1 MAKGGG
7 QIRECIRVFLSVLSG
22 ITGLYGICNK
32 VNTEQPVVFVYI
44 AALFTINYWLCFY
57 RFQKLK

>member
-1 MAKGGG
+1 MKEGG
-7 QIRECIRVFLSVLSG
+7 QVRECIRVFLSVLSG
-22 ITGLYGICNK
+22 IAGLYGICNS
-32 VNTEQPVVFVYI
+32 VSTEQPFVFVYI

>member
-7 QIRECIRVFLSVLSG
+7 QLRECIRVFLAVLSG
-22 ITGLYGICNK
+22 ITGLYGIYNDVSEK
-32 VNTEQPVVFVYI
+32 QSMVFVYI